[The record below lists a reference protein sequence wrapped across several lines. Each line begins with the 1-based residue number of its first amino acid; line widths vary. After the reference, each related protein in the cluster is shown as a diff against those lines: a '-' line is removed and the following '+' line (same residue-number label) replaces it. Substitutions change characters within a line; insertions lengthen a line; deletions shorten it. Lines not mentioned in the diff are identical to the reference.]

1 MFTSLL
7 ILIFFIDVAIGATSY
22 CLVAGSQPDWSQLVT
37 YVWILFWPF
46 LMLLGLLY
54 YSPITFLAVF
64 AAAILGSWMAR
75 RYG

>member
-7 ILIFFIDVAIGATSY
+7 LLIFFIDVAIGATSY
-22 CLVAGSQPDWSQLVT
+22 CLVAGSQTDWSQLVA

-46 LMLLGLLY
+46 VILLGLFY

-64 AAAILGSWMAR
+64 VAVIFGWRMAR
-75 RYG
+75 RCG